1 MIPKISGCSNLIQE
15 GTLMP
20 ISGMV
25 LYDCGEGVPAF
36 TVRGNPSL
44 APTFILTSSNGTVG
58 PLGISTD
65 QCSTQTNLVSGQRL
79 HLVAVNYVY
88 CLMYREF
95 PFVGGTIQSFRVTW
109 A

>member
-25 LYDCGEGVPAF
+25 LYDCGEGYPPLRPRKPVAG
-36 TVRGNPSL
+36 THLYLDIIEWYGW
-44 APTFILTSSNGTVG
+44 PTC
-58 PLGISTD
+58 ISTD

-79 HLVAVNYVY
+79 HLVAVNYV
-88 CLMYREF
+88 
-95 PFVGGTIQSFRVTW
+95 I